1 MQIHYKFIKP
11 SDPKSMTTAG
21 QNRSDLQPLA
31 ITASQDFIAGMRR
44 WDVFVRLG
52 WFEVKRRYRRTIIG
66 PLWGTL
72 NLSVFILALGTVG
85 GGLLNKNFSDYLPFL
100 STGMILWVFISTIIG
115 ESCSLFMS
123 SQNLFRQMQFSY
135 SSLAYALV
143 WRNFIVFLHNLAAY
157 FVFFILTVP
166 HLITP
171 WTLLAIPGVLFIIV
185 NGVWVALLLGMICL
199 RFRDLQ
205 QLVATFLQI
214 GMFITPVFWPPESLD
229 GIRRFIFVEL
239 NPLYY
244 LMEVVRAPLLGT
256 HPSLQVYLTAAFITI
271 IGWTL
276 TILFFGYFR
285 KRIAYWA

>member
-1 MQIHYKFIKP
+1 
-11 SDPKSMTTAG
+11 MTIAS
-21 QNRSDLQPLA
+21 QDRSDLQPLTISA
-31 ITASQDFIAGMRR
+31 GQDFLIGLQR

-100 STGMILWVFISTIIG
+100 ATGMIMWVFLSTIIG
-115 ESCSLFMS
+115 ESCSLFMA

-171 WTLLAIPGVLFIIV
+171 WTFLAIPGMLILIM
-185 NGVWVALLLGMICL
+185 NGVWAALLLGMICL

-229 GIRRFIFVEL
+229 GVRRLIFVEL
-239 NPLYY
+239 NPLYS

-256 HPSLQVYLTAAFITI
+256 HPSLQVYLTAALITI

-276 TILFFGYFR
+276 TILFFGFFR

>member
-1 MQIHYKFIKP
+1 
-11 SDPKSMTTAG
+11 MTIAS
-21 QNRSDLQPLA
+21 QDRSDLQPLTISA
-31 ITASQDFIAGMRR
+31 GQDFLIGLQR

-100 STGMILWVFISTIIG
+100 ATGMIMWVFLSTVIS
-115 ESCSLFMS
+115 ESCSLFMA

-171 WTLLAIPGVLFIIV
+171 WTFLVIPGMLILIV
-185 NGVWVALLLGMICL
+185 NGVWAALLLGMICL

-205 QLVATFLQI
+205 QLVTTFLQI
-214 GMFITPVFWPPESLD
+214 GMFITPVFWPPDSLD
-229 GIRRFIFVEL
+229 GVRRLIFVEL
-239 NPLYY
+239 NPLYS

-256 HPSLQVYLTAAFITI
+256 HPSLQVYLTAALITI
-271 IGWTL
+271 IG
-276 TILFFGYFR
+276 
-285 KRIAYWA
+285 KSVV

>member
-1 MQIHYKFIKP
+1 
-11 SDPKSMTTAG
+11 MTIAS
-21 QNRSDLQPLA
+21 QDHSDLQPLT
-31 ITASQDFIAGMRR
+31 ITAGQDFLIGLQR
-44 WDVFVRLG
+44 WDVFARLG

-85 GGLLNKNFSDYLPFL
+85 GGLLNRNFSDYLPFL
-100 STGMILWVFISTIIG
+100 ATGMIMWVFLSTVIS

-171 WTLLAIPGVLFIIV
+171 WTFLVIPGMLILIV
-185 NGVWVALLLGMICL
+185 NGVWAALLLGMICL

-205 QLVATFLQI
+205 QLVTTFLQI
-214 GMFITPVFWPPESLD
+214 GMFITPVFWPPDSLD
-229 GIRRFIFVEL
+229 GVRRLIFVEL
-239 NPLYY
+239 NPLYS

-256 HPSLQVYLTAAFITI
+256 HPSLQVYLTAALITI

>member
-1 MQIHYKFIKP
+1 
-11 SDPKSMTTAG
+11 MTIAS
-21 QNRSDLQPLA
+21 QDRSDLQPLTISA
-31 ITASQDFIAGMRR
+31 GQDFLIGLQR

-100 STGMILWVFISTIIG
+100 ATGMIMWVFLSTVIS
-115 ESCSLFMS
+115 ESCSLFMA

-171 WTLLAIPGVLFIIV
+171 WTFLVIPGMLILIV
-185 NGVWVALLLGMICL
+185 NGVWAALLLGMICL

-205 QLVATFLQI
+205 QLVTTFLQI
-214 GMFITPVFWPPESLD
+214 GMFITPVFWPPDSLD
-229 GIRRFIFVEL
+229 GVRRLIFVEL
-239 NPLYY
+239 NPLYS

-256 HPSLQVYLTAAFITI
+256 HPSLQVYLTAALITI

>member
-1 MQIHYKFIKP
+1 MNNAALDQ
-11 SDPKSMTTAG
+11 A
-21 QNRSDLQPLA
+21 DLQPLT
-31 ITASQDFIAGMRR
+31 ISGRQDFFAGLRR
-44 WDVFVRLG
+44 WDVFTRLG

-85 GGLLNKNFSDYLPFL
+85 GGLLNKNFSEYLPFL
-100 STGMILWVFISTIIG
+100 AAGMIMWIFLSTIIS
-115 ESCSLFMS
+115 ESCSLFVS
-123 SQNLFRQMQFSY
+123 SQNLFKQMQFSY

-157 FVFFILTVP
+157 FLFFVLTVP

-171 WTLLAIPGVLFIIV
+171 WTLLAIPGIAIVIV
-185 NGVWVALLLGMICL
+185 NGVWVALLFGMICL

-205 QLVATFLQI
+205 QLVTTFLQI
-214 GMFITPVFWPPESLD
+214 GMFITPVFWTPDSLT

-239 NPLYY
+239 NPLYS
-244 LMEVVRAPLLGT
+244 MIEVVRAPLMGT
-256 HPSLQVYLTAAFITI
+256 PPAQLAYITAGLITI
-271 IGWTL
+271 IGWTITL
-276 TILFFGYFR
+276 LFFGYFR